1 MDLKLENGD
10 LVLSNKSQLNT
21 ESFVNITI
29 YDILPSTFE
38 EELHTILKRTFVT
51 PLGYIRLRV
60 IDSLGSRNI
69 DYEYGDGIYM
79 TLSQPMKS
87 TLIQQIER
95 YIIDCIEQL
104 PLSIRINKYQIQV
117 INIDAVQVRINYS
130 LNNNNDI
137 SETTILIEV

>member
-104 PLSIRINKYQIQV
+104 PLPIRINKYQIEV

-130 LNNNNDI
+130 LNNNDI